1 VTYQPDPAVK
11 NAQSRARRHGLRL
24 STRANTFTLRDSNG
38 HTVACGEDLASV
50 AAHIPGH
57 TMAETPPEWEQLIGE
72 HLRMLTAAGPPAR
85 QHQTA
90 PRPTHQHGPLPAS
103 PTTDLVINPART

>member
-1 VTYQPDPAVK
+1 MTYQPDPAVK
-11 NAQSRARRHGLRL
+11 NAQLRARRHGLRL

-72 HLRMLTAAGPPAR
+72 HLRMLTAAGRPPASIR
-85 QHQTA
+85 LRRDQLTNMARSLQV
-90 PRPTHQHGPLPAS
+90 PPLIS
-103 PTTDLVINPART
+103 S